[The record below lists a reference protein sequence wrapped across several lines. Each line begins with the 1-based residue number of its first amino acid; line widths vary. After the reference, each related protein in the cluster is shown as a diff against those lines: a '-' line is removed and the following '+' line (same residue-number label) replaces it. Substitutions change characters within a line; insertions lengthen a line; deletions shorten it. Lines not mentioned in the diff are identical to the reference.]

1 MKLLGRTVVP
11 GDKAIS
17 HRALIISSLSH
28 GPSVIHGLNEGL
40 DCSCTR
46 RCLAQLGVSIHK
58 NKEAWHVEG
67 RGFRLD
73 RTEEVLFC
81 NESGATLRMLAGVLA
96 GQDFLSFL
104 DGGPSLR
111 SRPMGAIID
120 PLRKMGA
127 DMYGAAGSNLA
138 PLTIRGGGLKG
149 IRYELPIPHAQVKS
163 AILFAALQAEGTSQ
177 IVEPVQSRDHT
188 ERMLKESG
196 AQLRRIEGTI
206 QITGGTPL
214 EGREVYIPGDL
225 SAAAFLIGAAVL
237 LPGSELV
244 VENVGLNP
252 TRLGFLEVLGQMGTL
267 VEIVDLQEVG
277 GEPFGTVV
285 VRGADELAAATVEG
299 AIIPRLVDEIPI
311 LAVVATQAEGT
322 TIIRN
327 AAELRSKES
336 DRLANLA
343 RELNKIGANITELPD
358 GLEIT
363 GPTKLGSG
371 FLENYGDH
379 RLALAWE
386 VVSLISGGLAKTE
399 SGGLLDLSFP
409 GFQETWAGLIVG

>member
-1 MKLLGRTVVP
+1 MNQIPAYWLG
-11 GDKAIS
+11 
-17 HRALIISSLSH
+17 
-28 GPSVIHGLNEGL
+28 
-40 DCSCTR
+40 TR
-46 RCLAQLGVSIHK
+46 RPGL
-58 NKEAWHVEG
+58 
-67 RGFRLD
+67 
-73 RTEEVLFC
+73 
-81 NESGATLRMLAGVLA
+81 
-96 GQDFLSFL
+96 LSFL

-138 PLTIRGGGLKG
+138 PLPSGAADSR
-149 IRYELPIPHAQVKS
+149 S
-163 AILFAALQAEGTSQ
+163 AMSCPYPTPRSNRQSHLQAEGTSQ

-252 TRLGFLEVLGQMGTL
+252 TRLGFLEVLGQMGAL

-277 GEPFGTVV
+277 ANPS
-285 VRGADELAAATVEG
+285 RYCRCPRADELAAATVEG